1 MLVLI
6 FVTLIIGLQY
16 CHRQL
21 IHRLLPEGYDRWV
34 TPILVLIHIPLA
46 LYMAM
51 RFTGNAT
58 WLPWLRPFSR
68 AGLYFQMLCAFNLT
82 MWLLSEGL
90 WRLRHLWRPQP
101 GQPPEDPGRR
111 NFLRQT
117 TAAGVGLASYGVL
130 TGRREALGDPDI
142 VHLQLY
148 FHDLPPGMDG
158 LRIAQISDLHAGPL
172 VKAPLVA
179 RWRTLV
185 QAERP
190 ELLLL
195 TGDVT
200 DSVPAEAG
208 IVEEAF
214 RNFPAPLGCYAIL
227 GNHDYFTDPRPIWQI
242 LERTG
247 FQCLENRYAYVYRNG
262 SRLALVG
269 LQDPMARHGHFR
281 DIRYGPGPSPKIATE
296 GLPPDVW
303 RLCLNHRPSDWPLA
317 RQAGAR
323 LTLSG
328 HTHGGQINLI
338 PFVNSA
344 LLLGPYAQ
352 GLYRKDG
359 DVLYVNRGLGVVALP
374 VRIGAPPE
382 ITLIT
387 LRRR

>member
-1 MLVLI
+1 MLALVFIILI
-6 FVTLIIGLQY
+6 FALQY
-16 CHRQL
+16 VHRQL
-21 IHRLLPEGYDRWV
+21 LHRLLPKGYDRWV
-34 TPILVLIHIPLA
+34 TPVLVLIHLPLA
-46 LYMAM
+46 LYMGIRLA
-51 RFTGNAT
+51 GHSG
-58 WLPWLRPFSR
+58 WLPWLRPLSR
-68 AGLYFQMLCAFNLT
+68 AGLYFQMLSVFNLVV
-82 MWLLSEGL
+82 WLLSEGL
-90 WRLRHLWRPQP
+90 WRLRHLWRQP
-101 GQPPEDPGRR
+101 GEPPEDPARR
-111 NFLRQT
+111 TFLRRT

-130 TGRREALGDPDI
+130 AGRHEAHGDPDV

-172 VKAPLVA
+172 VKAPQVA

-195 TGDVT
+195 TGDVV
-200 DSVPAEAG
+200 DSVPEEAG

-214 RNFPAPLGCYAIL
+214 RDFPAPLGRFAIL
-227 GNHDYFTDPRPIWQI
+227 GNHDYFTDPRPIWKT
-242 LERTG
+242 LERAG
-247 FQCLENRYAYVYRNG
+247 FQFLENRWSLVYRNG

-296 GLPPDVW
+296 GLPADTW

-352 GLYRKDG
+352 GIYRKNG

-382 ITLIT
+382 ITIIT